1 MLLEDVEGGKDVEVG
16 LAEELSGLAEGTT
29 AGLDVEAV
37 ELLIVKEALLDI
49 CVLAVGEA
57 VTVGLTVTVAVEL
70 KTPSEV
76 SDFSLWNQASE
87 FTSDADAS
95 IARYTTAS
103 TLISWAT

>member
-37 ELLIVKEALLDI
+37 ELRVVTEVLLDI

-70 KTPSEV
+70 KTPPEV
-76 SDFSLWNQASE
+76 SDFSLWNHASE
-87 FTSDADAS
+87 LTSDADAS
-95 IARYTTAS
+95 IAWDTTAS
-103 TLISWAT
+103 TLISWTT